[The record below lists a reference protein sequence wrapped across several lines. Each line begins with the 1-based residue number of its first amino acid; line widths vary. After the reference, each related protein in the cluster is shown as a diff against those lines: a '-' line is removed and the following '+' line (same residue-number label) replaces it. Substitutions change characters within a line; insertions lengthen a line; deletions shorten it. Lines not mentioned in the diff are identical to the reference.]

1 MHEGH
6 RDRMRQQLR
15 QSGMDSLSDVQVIEV
30 LLYHAFARQDTN
42 LLAHALLKRFGSLT
56 AIREASIEQLA
67 TLLPAPTAQ
76 AVYDHFHQQEEA

>member
-42 LLAHALLKRFGSLT
+42 LLAHALLKRFGSIA
-56 AIREASIEQLA
+56 AIRAASVEQLA
-67 TLLPAPTAQ
+67 TLLPLPAAR
-76 AVYDHFHQQEEA
+76 AVYDHFHAQE